1 MKAKHRYDWI
11 LDDCLNRILNQGISL
26 EDAIAGY
33 PEHQERLRADL
44 DTAAWFQRAGSQLEP
59 RPGFVSSSRRYLV
72 SKIEEI
78 ASGKSRTV
86 KVRAQRDIFQARWVL
101 AALLILVVAWGSLAV
116 GMDRALPGNP
126 LYRVKTAAQDFR
138 LFLTVDAEAEA
149 RLHRQYAQDALIACA
164 MATSEGRQDDAR
176 LALWNYERHMAG
188 MSRSVQAI
196 SPGYYD
202 RGSGLELDAGRIY
215 LQDIEIL
222 KLLVPG
228 SF

>member
-1 MKAKHRYDWI
+1 MKAKHRYEWI

-59 RPGFVSSSRRYLV
+59 RPGFIASSRRYVV
-72 SKIEEI
+72 SKIGEI
-78 ASGKSRTV
+78 TSGKSRRV
-86 KVRAQRDIFQARWVL
+86 KARAKRDIFQARWVL
-101 AALLILVVAWGSLAV
+101 ATLLILVVAWGSLAV

-126 LYRVKTAAQDFR
+126 LYRVKTSAQDFR
-138 LFLTVDAEAEA
+138 LFLTVDAENEA

-164 MATSEGRQDDAR
+164 MATSQGRQDDAR

-188 MSRSVQAI
+188 MSRTV
-196 SPGYYD
+196 
-202 RGSGLELDAGRIY
+202 LELRQSSTDHTEWRYSDISKLY
-215 LQDIEIL
+215 LQDMEIF
-222 KLLVPG
+222 KVLLPG